1 MVLVG
6 IASMAVDG
14 CVISEISSHSENC
27 VQKLQ
32 CSVLCRTKYNCSCA
46 QNGTFSLWPSA
57 FIFFAQVVIACTKDN
72 FQLNMYDVIDDALL
86 QSRSTGLKS

>member
-46 QNGTFSLWPSA
+46 QNGTFSL
-57 FIFFAQVVIACTKDN
+57 
-72 FQLNMYDVIDDALL
+72 
-86 QSRSTGLKS
+86 